1 MGETKATVIHLTKVA
16 DELLDLARLHR
27 EAYDELCEAAAQII
41 EAKRRIAK
49 RQPESVKTATRERE
63 NAHGKPLNRYP

>member
-1 MGETKATVIHLTKVA
+1 MRETIKHLTKVA
-16 DELLDLARLHR
+16 NELLDFARLHR

-49 RQPESVKTATRERE
+49 RLPENVKTVTRER
-63 NAHGKPLNRYP
+63 

>member
-1 MGETKATVIHLTKVA
+1 MRETIKHLAKVA
-16 DELLDLARLHR
+16 DELLDFARLHR

-49 RQPESVKTATRERE
+49 RLPENVKTRWASR
-63 NAHGKPLNRYP
+63 